1 MLYCCCFFLE
11 NQEALHECLGI
22 ACRLGIWALSNTCRK
37 KEMSYIVN
45 AFNNS
50 VPIVYICASKHTLQL
65 HLILIKQLGI

>member
-1 MLYCCCFFLE
+1 MLGHSLQVR
-11 NQEALHECLGI
+11 NMGLT
-22 ACRLGIWALSNTCRK
+22 NTCRK

-65 HLILIKQLGI
+65 HLIVIKQLGI